1 MANVKDLR
9 DYDINNYLVNDILTK
24 VDRSSMFYS
33 VEARSPFLDKEI
45 YDYLEKISP
54 DVQVNIFNRKKILKN
69 LINQKLPKI

>member
-45 YDYLEKISP
+45 YDYLRKISP
-54 DVQVNIFNRKKILKN
+54 DVQVNIFNRKKYLKN
-69 LINQKLPKI
+69 LINQNYLKI